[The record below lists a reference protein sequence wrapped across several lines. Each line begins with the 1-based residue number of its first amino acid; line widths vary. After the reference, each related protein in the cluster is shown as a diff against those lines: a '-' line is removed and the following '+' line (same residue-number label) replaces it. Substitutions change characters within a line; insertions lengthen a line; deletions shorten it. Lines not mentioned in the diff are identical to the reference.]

1 MEEKIDSFLNHIAVE
16 KGLSQNTV
24 HSYYYDLKQFME
36 FCVRQGMKDFSDVTT
51 ESVIGFLKAHDDME
65 RRSLARKTV
74 TLRMFFK
81 FLHEEGLLKE
91 NPVRLLESQ
100 KTSTTLPEVLSK
112 DEVEHLI
119 SSIPTEELQD
129 IRDKVILELMYSCGL
144 RASEVITLRVSD
156 IDLEDELVRIFGK
169 GSKERIVP
177 INQTARRMLGDFL
190 ELYRPKFL
198 KSKTYDEV
206 FLTFQGKPMSR
217 VSLWKIIKKRA
228 LGAGLKKEIHPHTL
242 RHSFATHLLEGGA
255 DLRSV
260 QEMLGHANISTTQIY
275 THMDMTQLKSAHRTY
290 HPRG

>member
-1 MEEKIDSFLNHIAVE
+1 MEEKIDAFLSHISVE

-24 HSYYYDLKQFME
+24 QSYYYDLRQFME
-36 FCVRQGMKDFSDVTT
+36 FCVGEGMKDFSEVST
-51 ESVIGFLKAHDDME
+51 ESVVKFLKAHADME

-100 KTSTTLPEVLSK
+100 KTSMILPDVMSR
-112 DEVEHLI
+112 DEVEQLI
-119 SSIPTEELQD
+119 SSIPTDELQD

-156 IDLEDELVRIFGK
+156 IDLEDELVRIYGK

-177 INQTARRMLGDFL
+177 INQTARRMLADYL
-190 ELYRPKFL
+190 RLCRPKFL
-198 KSKTYDEV
+198 KAKPYDEV

-228 LGAGLKKEIHPHTL
+228 AGAGLKKEIHPHTL

-275 THMDMTQLKSAHRTY
+275 THMDMTHLKSAHKTY